1 MFQVHYSIISGPRR
15 LFESQFISFPG
26 LGKEGRLRMSTER
39 GFTNQRITTN
49 FMFRTSGNLEARIVA
64 HHAAFISLALIMQL
78 LFLNSRFGP
87 ACFGQGKRRAARH
100 LLPFSPFHIA
110 ASILGL
116 RPISRLLLNLRH
128 GPCNLIICI
137 ACSLPGNRRARR
149 SIPACSSCIS
159 GGRIILFPSG
169 FILVCRCVP
178 ATWSGPSGRSYIMS
192 CFPTLPGSV
201 PCRSPENRH
210 YAITLLSL

>member
-1 MFQVHYSIISGPRR
+1 MYSA
-15 LFESQFISFPG
+15 
-26 LGKEGRLRMSTER
+26 R
-39 GFTNQRITTN
+39 GFTNQRITTIL
-49 FMFRTSGNLEARIVA
+49 MFRMWGNLEASIRA
-64 HHAAFISLALIMQL
+64 NHAACSILARIMQL

-137 ACSLPGNRRARR
+137 ACSLPGNRRARSGFYR
-149 SIPACSSCIS
+149 DSPAIS
-159 GGRIILFPSG
+159 GGLSILFPKG
-169 FILVCRCVP
+169 FIHIDRCVP
-178 ATWSGPSGRSYIMS
+178 AT
-192 CFPTLPGSV
+192 C
-201 PCRSPENRH
+201 
-210 YAITLLSL
+210 